1 VNGFCM
7 ARLGSLLVRLNNDLG
22 GPEPANLHFV
32 VGMLAAEY
40 ETDLWEKAILACE
53 E

>member
-1 VNGFCM
+1 M
-7 ARLGSLLVRLNNDLG
+7 AAVK
-22 GPEPANLHFV
+22 HFV